1 VKGTGI
7 EFSGRMLNSTARIT
21 EAKEQGKRIDQFFL
35 SMESPA
41 LTLWNSFPHIM
52 EGHVVWF

>member
-52 EGHVVWF
+52 EGHVV